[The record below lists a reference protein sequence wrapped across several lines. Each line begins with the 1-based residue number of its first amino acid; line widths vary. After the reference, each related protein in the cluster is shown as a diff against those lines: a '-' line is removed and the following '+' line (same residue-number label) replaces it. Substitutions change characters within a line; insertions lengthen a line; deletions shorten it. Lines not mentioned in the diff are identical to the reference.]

1 MKNYKL
7 VIGRKNLEKLDM
19 STLNVVP
26 ASLSPYL
33 IDLNPFVANSD
44 SLSAIKGRD
53 KEINRIYNCLLSGMK
68 SKVVLLGKHG
78 VGKTAIIQKLMYNVV
93 VRKQC
98 PKKLRDV
105 HFLYLDVD
113 LLVNEIVTRKST
125 KKLEKII
132 KFILKHS
139 GIVLYIDDIHLVETT
154 YVMSY
159 YFSLLVKYPD
169 IKIIGASTEEE
180 YFEYFQID
188 FNVLKKITS
197 ELLNIFSEKKVVL
210 IVDSIHL
217 YFNITNS
224 FDKPDSFNQ
233 LINYTDRFVSIL
245 MEKDNVYIIGIRNR

>member
-105 HFLYLDVD
+105 HFLYL
-113 LLVNEIVTRKST
+113 
-125 KKLEKII
+125 
-132 KFILKHS
+132 
-139 GIVLYIDDIHLVETT
+139 